1 VHCGIVS
8 AKSTPDTNAEQPPDR
23 LRRRNAPPSA
33 RCDASGTFRKRY
45 ANEASSVARVPS
57 RGYPLTLKL
66 ECRVI
71 PLKRERSRSHANLAK
86 RDISRG
92 ADRASGNARKKG
104 PPLQMGAAIALNVEI
119 NSYPPSPGV
128 AAYA

>member
-1 VHCGIVS
+1 MLS
-8 AKSTPDTNAEQPPDR
+8 
-23 LRRRNAPPSA
+23 
-33 RCDASGTFRKRY
+33 
-45 ANEASSVARVPS
+45 
-57 RGYPLTLKL
+57 LT
-66 ECRVI
+66 
-71 PLKRERSRSHANLAK
+71 RSYLAK

-92 ADRASGNARKKG
+92 ADRAPSGNARKKG